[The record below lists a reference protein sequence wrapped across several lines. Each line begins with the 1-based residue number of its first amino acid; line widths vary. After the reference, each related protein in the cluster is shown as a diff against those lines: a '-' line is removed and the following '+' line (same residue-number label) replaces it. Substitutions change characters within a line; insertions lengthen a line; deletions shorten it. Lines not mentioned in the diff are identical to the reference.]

1 MVIVMSAGAAQ
12 ADIDR
17 VLAHLEQSG
26 CRGELTVGVERTIVT
41 VLGPETP
48 ELQEEMRTL
57 PLVES
62 VVQLG
67 KSYKLAS
74 LDPERQSSTVKVGNV
89 RVGGGGLVIMAG
101 PAAVETGGDPSAL
114 AASLKERGVSLLW
127 GGAMRPG
134 QSPYAFR
141 GTGEEGLRCLAAAG
155 KAAGLSV
162 VSEVPSV
169 AEVGLIASYVDAL
182 EIGPF
187 NMRNFGLL
195 EAAAATDMP
204 ILLHRGL
211 SATIDEWLLSAEH
224 VLHAGNDRVVLCE
237 SGIRSYDGATSATLD
252 VSAVPV
258 LKELTHLPVL
268 VNPARGTGR
277 ADLVERLA
285 LAAIAAG
292 ADGLAIEVHSQPGQ
306 ALVDGSQSLP
316 LDPYGEMVRRVEVLA
331 LALDRPLQ
339 RA

>member
-1 MVIVMSAGAAQ
+1 
-12 ADIDR
+12 
-17 VLAHLEQSG
+17 
-26 CRGELTVGVERTIVT
+26 
-41 VLGPETP
+41 
-48 ELQEEMRTL
+48 
-57 PLVES
+57 
-62 VVQLG
+62 
-67 KSYKLAS
+67 
-74 LDPERQSSTVKVGNV
+74 
-89 RVGGGGLVIMAG
+89 VGGGGLVIRAG